1 VAAETA
7 SHGLARIISKRGIC
21 SRTQAAALVR
31 SGDVR
36 VDGAVVRDPEQRTR
50 TDAHIEIGNIDGGP
64 VARRY
69 LMLNKPRG
77 LVTTTSDE
85 KDRDTVY
92 ACFAGAGLPW
102 IAPVGRLD
110 KASEGLLLFS
120 NDSAWAA
127 RVSAANSGVDKCY
140 HVQVACLPDTNL
152 YETLCA
158 GVELA
163 GERLLA
169 KAVRELRRGEKN
181 TWLEITLDEGR
192 NRHIRRLLAA
202 FDVEVLRLIRVS
214 IGSLQL
220 GDLAKGQWRELDARE
235 VQALAAPSAS
245 P

>member
-1 VAAETA
+1 MISKLGWCSRSDAE
-7 SHGLARIISKRGIC
+7 ARIRAGRVS
-21 SRTQAAALVR
+21 
-31 SGDVR
+31 
-36 VDGAVVRDPEQRTR
+36 VDGRVVLDPERA
-50 TDAHIEIGNIDGGP
+50 TDPDRERIRIDGDELAAP
-64 VARRY
+64 ARRY

-92 ACFAGAGLPW
+92 ACFAAAGMPW

>member
-1 VAAETA
+1 M
-7 SHGLARIISKRGIC
+7 ARCDIIAGYTMEPGRITRPYGSP
-21 SRTQAAALVR
+21 ALVQ
-31 SGDVR
+31 
-36 VDGAVVRDPEQRTR
+36 A
-50 TDAHIEIGNIDGGP
+50 
-64 VARRY
+64 
-69 LMLNKPRG
+69 RG

-92 ACFAGAGLPW
+92 ACFAAAGMPW

-163 GERLLA
+163 GDSVAETRRNYESYLKQLA
-169 KAVRELRRGEKN
+169 DRGLQVR
-181 TWLEITLDEGR
+181 
-192 NRHIRRLLAA
+192 H
-202 FDVEVLRLIRVS
+202 
-214 IGSLQL
+214 Q
-220 GDLAKGQWRELDARE
+220 
-235 VQALAAPSAS
+235 P
-245 P
+245 

>member
-1 VAAETA
+1 MISKLGWCSRSDAE
-7 SHGLARIISKRGIC
+7 ARIRAGRVS
-21 SRTQAAALVR
+21 
-31 SGDVR
+31 
-36 VDGAVVRDPEQRTR
+36 VDGRVVLDPERA
-50 TDAHIEIGNIDGGP
+50 TDPDRERIRIDGEELAAP
-64 VARRY
+64 ARRY

-92 ACFAGAGLPW
+92 ACFAAAGMPW